1 MQRLKPLSRF
11 TPPGILAISLGAVYL
26 TSMAP
31 GLTWANATTLTNALA
46 LAVGL
51 ARKMIEA
58 KQAPIRLSSSIDRR
72 DVLAEVDGCEQRI
85 LFLIYHGNGEWQANV
100 GLPRDLQPG
109 THQLRLRTRS
119 SGFSNAMAFEF
130 AP

>member
-1 MQRLKPLSRF
+1 MFALENNRD
-11 TPPGILAISLGAVYL
+11 GGAVFHGYVHEHL
-26 TSMAP
+26 CGYFRS
-31 GLTWANATTLTNALA
+31 GEEAL
-46 LAVGL
+46 
-51 ARKMIEA
+51 
-58 KQAPIRLSSSIDRR
+58 DRR

-85 LFLIYHGNGEWQANV
+85 LFLINHGNGEWQANA